1 MYPLQVLNKKDV
13 KGDADDDAEDYT
25 LTPGTDAHYRQVDQE
40 YAKVMQ
46 QTPRSELVSVA
57 EISSVW
63 DADAEGQQSSRK
75 SLRVYRTESYILYL
89 SGYKTGV
96 LSL

>member
-1 MYPLQVLNKKDV
+1 MYHLQVLNKKDV

-46 QTPRSELVSVA
+46 QTPRSELVSVT

-63 DADAEGQQSSRK
+63 DADGKPQIEDRC
-75 SLRVYRTESYILYL
+75 
-89 SGYKTGV
+89 
-96 LSL
+96 